1 MEVCVLYITAWEEQ
15 LKDPIPELLNV
26 HDENMELERSIR
38 AHTTNWKV
46 LADDT
51 WLILPVGFGQ
61 FTLPLIKGTK
71 Q

>member
-1 MEVCVLYITAWEEQ
+1 MLYITAWEEQ

-46 LADDT
+46 LAEDA
-51 WLILPVGFGQ
+51 
-61 FTLPLIKGTK
+61 
-71 Q
+71 